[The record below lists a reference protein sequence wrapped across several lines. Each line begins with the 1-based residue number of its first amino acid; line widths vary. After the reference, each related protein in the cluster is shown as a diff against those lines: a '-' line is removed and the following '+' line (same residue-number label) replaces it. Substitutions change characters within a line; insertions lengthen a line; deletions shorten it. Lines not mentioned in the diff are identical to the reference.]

1 MKSTFKTV
9 LLLAS
14 VALGWVAAQ
23 AADGSSFKPPTRA
36 KVAVVVFEDLQCPAC
51 AAAYPAVWSTA
62 TAQHVPVVLHDF
74 PLPKHTWSF
83 QAAVFAR
90 FFDTLDK
97 KSLKLGNDY
106 RGYIYQNQT
115 LILNQAVLNDYTK
128 KFADDHKVVLPPAV
142 DPQGKLTEKVKA
154 DYALGQKIGL
164 KYTPTIF
171 VVGRDNAVTPFVEV
185 EDRNQL
191 SQIIGDMVKK
201 AGPAT
206 PAKTK
211 TTATASKKKT
221 S

>member
-1 MKSTFKTV
+1 LKSTVKTA
-9 LLLAS
+9 LLFAS
-14 VALGWVAAQ
+14 VALAWVAAQ
-23 AADGSSFKPPTRA
+23 AADGSSFKPPTGA

-51 AAAYPAVWSTA
+51 AAAYPAVWSAA
-62 TAQHVPVVLHDF
+62 TAKHIPVVLHDF

-90 FFDTLDK
+90 FFDT
-97 KSLKLGNDY
+97 KSLKMGNDY
-106 RGYIYQNQT
+106 RGYIYQNQ
-115 LILNQAVLNDYTK
+115 NQIPDQDGLKNYTK
-128 KFADDHKVVLPPAV
+128 KFADEHKVLLPSEV

-171 VVGRDNAVTPFVEV
+171 VVGRNNAVTPFVEV

-201 AGPAT
+201 ATPAT

-211 TTATASKKKT
+211 TTASTSKKKA

>member
-1 MKSTFKTV
+1 MTSTVKTA

-14 VALGWVAAQ
+14 VALAWVAAQ
-23 AADGSSFKPPTRA
+23 AADGSSFKPPIGA

-51 AAAYPAVWSTA
+51 AVAYPAVWSTA
-62 TAQHVPVVLHDF
+62 TAQHIPVVLHDY

-90 FFDTLDK
+90 FFDTKDT

-106 RGYIYQNQT
+106 RGYIYQNQN
-115 LILNQAVLNDYTK
+115 LILDQAGLNYYTK
-128 KFADDHKVVLPPAV
+128 KFADDHKVLLPSAV

-171 VVGRDNAVTPFVEV
+171 VVGQNNAVTPFVEV

-211 TTATASKKKT
+211 TTASKKKT